1 MQKPCCVSD
10 STMRNMVGNA
20 YSTFA
25 FAPVLMMAVAGQ
37 GTLAILS
44 DEKPYLFTDL
54 MEEGSAGN
62 SESES
67 ARGSEDSE
75 VD

>member
-10 STMRNMVGNA
+10 RTMRNMVGSA
-20 YSTFA
+20 YLAFA
-25 FAPVLMMAVAGQ
+25 FAPALMMAVVGQ

-44 DEKPYLFTDL
+44 DEKPHLFTDV
-54 MEEGSAGN
+54 MEKGSASN
-62 SESES
+62 SDSES

-75 VD
+75 GD